1 MTQRDL
7 RPTGDTQVLASVS
20 NAARL
25 LKEFGKGDREIGVSE
40 LARRLG
46 LGKSTTHRL
55 LHTLTVERLLEQDA
69 ESGTYRL
76 ALTMHELGASVQ
88 SGMDLHT
95 ASHSVID
102 QLRNMTK
109 ETIQV
114 AVLDGRHVVYVERR
128 ESPQTVRMFGRVGHR
143 NDAHCTSTGK
153 VLLAFLSDD
162 DLDATLAGWRLPR
175 KTPYTIADQA
185 TLRAQLAQVRAQGWA
200 ENVNESE
207 IGTASI
213 AAPIRDARGH
223 VVAALSIAGPV
234 QRLDGANLRR
244 FTRPAVEAAAAI
256 SRRLGWNDSP
266 VRKEGTR

>member
-1 MTQRDL
+1 MTDRQL
-7 RPTGDTQVLASVS
+7 RPVGDTQVLASVS

-25 LKEFGKGDREIGVSE
+25 LKEFGKGDHEIGVSE

-69 ESGTYRL
+69 ETGTYRL
-76 ALTMHELGASVQ
+76 ALAMHELGASVIA
-88 SGMDLHT
+88 SMDLHT
-95 ASHSVID
+95 AANPVME

-109 ETIQV
+109 ETVQI

-128 ESPQTVRMFGRVGHR
+128 ESPQTIRLFGRVGHR
-143 NDAHCTSTGK
+143 NDAHSTSTGK
-153 VLLAFLSDD
+153 VLLAHLSETE
-162 DLDATLAGWRLPR
+162 LDEVLSGWRLAR
-175 KTPYTIADQA
+175 KTPYTIGDHA
-185 TLRAQLAQVRAQGWA
+185 TLRAQLRQIRAQGWA

-213 AAPIRDARGH
+213 AAPIRDGSGR
-223 VVAALSIAGPV
+223 VMAALSIAGPV

-244 FTRPAVEAAAAI
+244 FTRPAMEAAAAI
-256 SRRLGWNDSP
+256 SRRLGWTDGAA
-266 VRKEGTR
+266 RQEGTR